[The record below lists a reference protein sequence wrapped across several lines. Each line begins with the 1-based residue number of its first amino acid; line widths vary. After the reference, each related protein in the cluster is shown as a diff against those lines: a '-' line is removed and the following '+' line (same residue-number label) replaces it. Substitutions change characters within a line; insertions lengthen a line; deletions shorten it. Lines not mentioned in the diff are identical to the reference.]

1 MDRKDHLC
9 TTRPHAGLSGRSFD
23 RILLIKPSSLGD
35 IIHALP
41 VLHGLR
47 VRFPNARIDWLIG
60 SSFAPLLSGHPDVDE
75 LILFDRRRFGR
86 VGTSLSVTR
95 QFMEFVSALRRR
107 RYDMVVDLQGLFRT
121 GFLAW
126 AGGAAVR
133 IGFDD
138 AREGARLFYTHK
150 TSRAPENTHAVDRN
164 YQVAELLGFEH
175 VPIRFDLNMTD
186 GLRAEARAL
195 LRCAGHQAKDRF
207 VAVVPGARWET
218 KMWASDRFAET
229 MDELQSGGDLRCV
242 LLGSP
247 DEAALCE
254 RIFHGCRL
262 RPINLTGRTTLGQLA
277 AVIELADVVLCHD
290 SAPMHLA
297 VALRRPLVCLIG
309 PTNPDRTGP
318 YRRSRDVVRVAL
330 ECAPCYLRKLSQCRF
345 DHQCMVDLEV
355 STVVSAVR
363 RALQP
368 PTVAAQ

>member
-1 MDRKDHLC
+1 MDRKDQLC
-9 TTRPHAGLSGRSFD
+9 TTRPHVGLSGRSFD

-47 VRFPNARIDWLIG
+47 ARFPNAQIDWLIG
-60 SSFAPLLSGHPDVDE
+60 SSFAPLLSGHPDVSE
-75 LILFDRRRFGR
+75 LILFDRRRFAR
-86 VGTSLSVTR
+86 VGTSLSVTK

-107 RYDMVVDLQGLFRT
+107 RYEMVVDLQGLFRT

-126 AGGAAVR
+126 AGGAPVR

-150 TSRAPENTHAVDRN
+150 TPRAPENTHAVDRN

-175 VPIRFDLNMTD
+175 VPIRFDLNVTD
-186 GLRAEARAL
+186 VLRAEARAL
-195 LRCAGHQAKDRF
+195 LRSAGHEAADRL
-207 VAVVPGARWET
+207 VAIVPGARWET
-218 KMWASDRFAET
+218 KMWASDRFTET
-229 MDELQSGGDLRCV
+229 VDELQSGGDLRCV

-247 DEAALCE
+247 DETALCE
-254 RIFHGCRL
+254 RISHGCRL
-262 RPINLTGRTTLGQLA
+262 RPINLTGRTTLRQMA

-290 SAPMHLA
+290 SAPMHMA

-318 YRRSRDVVRVAL
+318 YRRGGDVVRLDL
-330 ECAPCYLRKLSQCRF
+330 ECAPCYLRRLSQCRF
-345 DHQCMVDLEV
+345 GHQCMVDLEV

-363 RALQP
+363 RALLP
-368 PTVAAQ
+368 PAVVAR

>member
-9 TTRPHAGLSGRSFD
+9 TTRPQVGLSARSFD

-47 VRFPNARIDWLIG
+47 TRYPNARIDWLIA
-60 SSFAPLLSGHPDVDE
+60 SSFAPLLSGHPDLDE

-86 VGTSLSVTR
+86 VGTSLSVTK
-95 QFMEFVSALRRR
+95 QFIEFVSALRRR
-107 RYDMVVDLQGLFRT
+107 RYEMVIDLQGLLRT

-126 AGGAAVR
+126 AGGAPVR
-133 IGFDD
+133 IGLHN
-138 AREGARLFYTHK
+138 AREGARFFYTHK
-150 TSRAPENTHAVDRN
+150 TPRTPKDTHAVDRN
-164 YQVAELLGFEH
+164 YQVAQLLGFEH
-175 VPIRFDLNMTD
+175 VPIRFDLNVTD
-186 GLRAEARAL
+186 DLRAEARAL
-195 LRCAGHQAKDRF
+195 LRCAGHEAKDRL
-207 VAVVPGARWET
+207 VAIVPGARWET

-229 MDELQSGGDLRCV
+229 MNELQSGGDLRCV

-262 RPINLTGRTTLGQLA
+262 RPINLTGKTTLGQMA

-297 VALRRPLVCLIG
+297 VALQRPLVCLIG

-318 YRRSRDVVRVAL
+318 YGRSQDVVRLDL
-330 ECAPCYLRKLSQCRF
+330 ECAPCYLRKMSQCRF

-363 RALQP
+363 RAVQP
-368 PTVAAQ
+368 PAVVAQ